1 MDDDFRTLTAKQ
13 VCDML
18 QISRARLREWLDD
31 GMPHIVMKSGRVKF
45 LACSVRQFA
54 KDQETRSERN

>member
-1 MDDDFRTLTAKQ
+1 MDDDIRTLTAKQ

-18 QISRARLREWLDD
+18 QISRARLREWIDD
-31 GMPHIVMKSGRVKF
+31 GMPHIVMRSGRVKF

-54 KDQETRSERN
+54 IEQQQRTDRN